1 MFEGLS
7 DMDWVLVVTALAFG
21 FGLVKFMMLVQKE
34 PPGVVPASAPVPLGT
49 RPLPW
54 FQVLGVAET
63 ADRQEIE
70 RAFDENWRHFSAGR
84 MEQLQADLDLI
95 MKGELAP
102 PLQPLKDPNLATAVE
117 AAAALASAIKH
128 IQHTME
134 SARDEGLAKAAQA
147 GQSSQDA

>member
-7 DMDWVLVVTALAFG
+7 GMDWVLVVTALAFG
-21 FGLVKFMMLVQKE
+21 FGLVKFMMLVHKE
-34 PPGVVPASAPVPLGT
+34 PPGVLPASAQVPLGT
-49 RPLPW
+49 KTLAW
-54 FQVLGVAET
+54 FQVLGVSET

-70 RAFDENWRHFSAGR
+70 RAFDESWRHFSAGR
-84 MEQLQADLDLI
+84 LEQLQADLDLI

-102 PLQPLKDPNLATAVE
+102 SLQPFKDPSLATALE

-134 SARDEGLAKAAQA
+134 SARDEGLAAAAQA
-147 GQSSQDA
+147 GRSSQDA